1 MASALVLPFLL
12 VAALGVALVG
22 WLLTRTRAPLT
33 VPQHAAVM
41 QVHRRSTRWFAWGVA
56 LALVV
61 TVALFA
67 LAGVSLGRVAAL
79 APAVGGM
86 TLLLVMCVGELR
98 SPRQT
103 TLTRTAVARPRR
115 VRDLVG
121 AGPLALALATIAV
134 AALTTTL
141 VVGTAMGSP
150 DDLGRAGRALTT
162 VCGDATTVRGPWP
175 GSYYAIPIAAA
186 LLVGLVAAAVTYR
199 TIVVRPARGA
209 EGADVDDALR
219 RWSTRSVLLTVAL
232 VCWATLVPLLLL
244 MTVAHSGGTCA
255 TSSTRALQLTFGAG
269 ALVSAMAAIGTFAAL
284 CTGPRLRP
292 GQAPPGSSDRS
303 PVGVPL

>member
-1 MASALVLPFLL
+1 MAIALVLPFVLLAVLTVALL
-12 VAALGVALVG
+12 V
-22 WLLTRTRAPLT
+22 WLLTRSRTPLT
-33 VPQHAAVM
+33 APEHAAVAH
-41 QVHRRSTRWFAWGVA
+41 QHRRSTRWFAWAVV
-56 LALVV
+56 LALVT

-67 LAGVSLGRVAAL
+67 LAGVALGRIAAL

-86 TLLLVMCVGELR
+86 ALILVMCVGELR

-103 TLTRTAVARPRR
+103 TLTRTALARPRR
-115 VRDLVG
+115 VRDHIG
-121 AGPLALALATIAV
+121 AGPLALATVAITALA
-134 AALTTTL
+134 TTL

-162 VCGDATTVRGPWP
+162 VCGDVTSVRGPWP

-186 LLVGLVAAAVTYR
+186 LLVGLVAAAVTCR
-199 TIVVRPARGA
+199 TIAARPAQGV
-209 EGADVDDALR
+209 EGAAVDDAVR
-219 RWSTRSVLLTVAL
+219 RWSTRSVLLTLAL

-244 MTVAHSGGTCA
+244 MTVAHSGGSCT

-269 ALVSAMAAIGTFAAL
+269 ALVSALAAIGTFAAL

-292 GQAPPGSSDRS
+292 GQAPPPGSSDRS

>member
-1 MASALVLPFLL
+1 MAIALVLPFLL

-121 AGPLALALATIAV
+121 AGPHALAARHCPVCQQRLPGVHARHQLHGGRAR
-134 AALTTTL
+134 
-141 VVGTAMGSP
+141 P
-150 DDLGRAGRALTT
+150 LGRGIRELW
-162 VCGDATTVRGPWP
+162 RG
-175 GSYYAIPIAAA
+175 
-186 LLVGLVAAAVTYR
+186 
-199 TIVVRPARGA
+199 GA
-209 EGADVDDALR
+209 EAE
-219 RWSTRSVLLTVAL
+219 
-232 VCWATLVPLLLL
+232 
-244 MTVAHSGGTCA
+244 
-255 TSSTRALQLTFGAG
+255 
-269 ALVSAMAAIGTFAAL
+269 
-284 CTGPRLRP
+284 
-292 GQAPPGSSDRS
+292 
-303 PVGVPL
+303 

>member
-1 MASALVLPFLL
+1 MAIALVLPFVL
-12 VAALGVALVG
+12 VAVLAALVG
-22 WLLTRTRAPLT
+22 WLLTRSRAPLT
-33 VPQHAAVM
+33 APEHAAV
-41 QVHRRSTRWFAWGVA
+41 VHAHRRSTRWFAWAVA
-56 LALVV
+56 VALVV

-79 APAVGGM
+79 APAVGGV
-86 TLLLVMCVGELR
+86 TLLLVMCIGELR

-115 VRDLVG
+115 VRDLIG
-121 AGPLALALATIAV
+121 AGPLALATISV

-141 VVGTAMGSP
+141 VVGTAMGSA

-162 VCGDATTVRGPWP
+162 VCGDVTTVRGPWP

-186 LLVGLVAAAVTYR
+186 LLVGLVAAAVTCR
-199 TIVVRPARGA
+199 TIAARPAQGA
-209 EGADVDDALR
+209 EEADVDDAVR
-219 RWSTRSVLLTVAL
+219 RWSTRSVLLTLAL

-244 MTVAHSGGTCA
+244 MTVAHSGGSCT
-255 TSSTRALQLTFGAG
+255 TPSTRALQLTFGAG
-269 ALVSAMAAIGTFAAL
+269 SLVSVVAAIGTFAAL

-292 GQAPPGSSDRS
+292 GQAPPPGSSDHS

>member
-1 MASALVLPFLL
+1 MASVLVLPFVLLAVLAVALL
-12 VAALGVALVG
+12 V
-22 WLLTRTRAPLT
+22 WLLARSRTPLT
-33 VPQHAAVM
+33 APEHAAV
-41 QVHRRSTRWFAWGVA
+41 VHLHRRSTRWFAWAVV
-56 LALVV
+56 LALVT

-86 TLLLVMCVGELR
+86 ALILVMCVGELR

-103 TLTRTAVARPRR
+103 TLTRTALARPRR
-115 VRDLVG
+115 VRDHIG
-121 AGPLALALATIAV
+121 AGPLALATIAV
-134 AALTTTL
+134 AALATTL
-141 VVGTAMGSP
+141 VVGTVMGSP

-186 LLVGLVAAAVTYR
+186 LLVGLVAAAVTCR
-199 TIVVRPARGA
+199 TIAARPAPRV
-209 EGADVDDALR
+209 EEADVDDAVR
-219 RWSTRSVLLTVAL
+219 RWSTRSVLLTLAL

-244 MTVAHSGGTCA
+244 MTAAHSGGSCT

-269 ALVSAMAAIGTFAAL
+269 ALVSAVAAIGTFAAL

-292 GQAPPGSSDRS
+292 GQAPPPGSSDRS

>member
-1 MASALVLPFLL
+1 MAIALVLPFLL

-121 AGPLALALATIAV
+121 AGPLALATIAV

-186 LLVGLVAAAVTYR
+186 LLVGLVAAAVTCR

-269 ALVSAMAAIGTFAAL
+269 ALVTAVAAIGTFAAL